1 MAHGGAD
8 VSDVLLIV
16 PAFNEEE
23 SLPRTIEEARRVAPW
38 ADIVVVD
45 DHSRDATITV
55 ARAAG
60 VPVIPLP
67 FNLGVGGALQAGF
80 AYALARGYAIGV
92 QFDADGQHDP
102 ACLERVVTPVRRG
115 TADVSI
121 GSRYVASSGYRA
133 PFARRMGMRLFSA
146 LASALMRQPIADT
159 TSGLRA
165 YARPVMAFCLEELPH
180 DFPDAPL
187 LILLHRAGFRLCEVP
202 VEMRERLAGESF
214 YTMTRSLYY
223 PFKVTLASIVVSLR
237 ARRSLPVK
245 REDV

>member
-1 MAHGGAD
+1 M
-8 VSDVLLIV
+8 SDTLLIV
-16 PAFNEEE
+16 PAYNEEA
-23 SLPRTIEEARRVAPW
+23 SLPRTIAEARAVAPW

-45 DHSRDATITV
+45 DHSRDGTIRA

-80 AYALARGYAIGV
+80 AYALEHGYRIGV

-102 ACLERVVTPVRRG
+102 SYLERVVAPVRG
-115 TADVSI
+115 GEADVSI
-121 GSRYVASSGYRA
+121 GSRYVTRSAYKA
-133 PFARRMGMRLFSA
+133 PLARRIGMRVFSTV
-146 LASALMRQPIADT
+146 ASALTGQRIADT

-165 YARPVMAFCLEELPH
+165 YARSVMAFCLEELPH

-223 PFKVTLASIVVSLR
+223 PFKVSLASLVVSLR
-237 ARRSLPVK
+237 SRRSLPAK
-245 REDV
+245 QEDV